1 MINVFFKSTQPY
13 NKGTKSLLP
22 VDASQLTPSP
32 GRSGNPEYRAEE
44 TQLVDAY
51 GLVTLFPGPAAA
63 CVTHRCTR
71 LCTHARTHTLPAHPH
86 SQPPT
91 EQSLSIWPP
100 KSLKA
105 SLTTLLPSESI
116 STSPHVQLHRSHQ
129 PTHCIPIFLEMLEYW
144 VIFSPAL
151 PDTLPSS
158 GLCAEISHLRP
169 QPLCLLPTP
178 THSHPKFPVST
189 SVWAKWFLF
198 TTPLLTSS
206 LQLSESCCM
215 CIFI

>member
-32 GRSGNPEYRAEE
+32 GRSGNPENRAEE

-71 LCTHARTHTLPAHPH
+71 LCTHKRTHTLPAHPH

-100 KSLKA
+100 KSMKRPPSPPSFPLSP
-105 SLTTLLPSESI
+105 SLQVP
-116 STSPHVQLHRSHQ
+116 
-129 PTHCIPIFLEMLEYW
+129 
-144 VIFSPAL
+144 
-151 PDTLPSS
+151 
-158 GLCAEISHLRP
+158 
-169 QPLCLLPTP
+169 
-178 THSHPKFPVST
+178 
-189 SVWAKWFLF
+189 
-198 TTPLLTSS
+198 TSS
-206 LQLSESCCM
+206 STEATSQHTAYPFSWRCWN
-215 CIFI
+215 IG